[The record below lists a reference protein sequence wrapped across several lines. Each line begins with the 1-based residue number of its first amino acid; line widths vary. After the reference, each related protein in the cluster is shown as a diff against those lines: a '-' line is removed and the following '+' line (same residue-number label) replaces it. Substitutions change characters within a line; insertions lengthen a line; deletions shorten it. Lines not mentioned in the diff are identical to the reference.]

1 MRDMRS
7 SIEVKPETSQ
17 KIGSA
22 HVPRVVPIFNHVIR
36 NFLRLG
42 VPMGPV
48 GLLTVKGR
56 VTGNSRRNPVGLFKR
71 DGRSYLFSTFGN
83 VNWVRNLRAAGPAT
97 IRRGFHKTQYF
108 PVELAPEEA
117 APILKEAVAPFL
129 SNRFAEL
136 ILGPHFT
143 VEPDAPLSDS
153 VEEVRRHPVFELC
166 QSDSHQ
172 RN

>member
-36 NFLRLG
+36 SFLRLG

-56 VTGNSRRNPVGLFKR
+56 VTGKSRRSPVGLFEH
-71 DGRSYLFSTFGN
+71 DGRNYLFSTFGE
-83 VNWVRNLRAAGPAT
+83 VNWVRNLRAARQAT
-97 IRRGFHKTQYF
+97 VRRGFRKTQVF
-108 PVELAPEEA
+108 PRELTPVEA
-117 APILKEAVAPFL
+117 APILKEDVAPFL
-129 SNRFAEL
+129 KNRFAEM
-136 ILGPHFT
+136 ILGPHFK
-143 VEPDAPLSDS
+143 VEPDAPLSDF
-153 VEEVRRHPVFELC
+153 VEEARRHPVFELREADARDK
-166 QSDSHQ
+166 S
-172 RN
+172 

>member
-1 MRDMRS
+1 MRS
-7 SIEVKPETSQ
+7 SIEVKPKTSQ

-22 HVPRVVPIFNHVIR
+22 HVPRVVPLFNHVIR
-36 NFLRLG
+36 SFLRIG

-56 VTGNSRRNPVGLFKR
+56 LTGKSRRNPVGLFEY

-83 VNWVRNLRAAGPAT
+83 VNWVRNLRAAGQAT
-97 IRRGFHKTQYF
+97 IRKGFHKTQVY
-108 PVELAPEEA
+108 PVELTPEEA

-129 SNRFAEL
+129 RNRFAEL
-136 ILGPHFT
+136 ILGPHFK
-143 VEPDAPLSDS
+143 VEPDAPPGDF
-153 VEEVRRHPVFELC
+153 VEEARRHPVFELH
-166 QSDSHQ
+166 QSDSKQ